1 MKLLPYEYDASQIKG
16 KATQVLFPKTIEQI
30 KNIIL
35 TNRQITTR
43 GGGTGLSGGA
53 VPLRNTVL
61 DLSKFNKIGKL
72 DKERKTIEVEAGVI
86 LDDLELFLQD
96 YNLEFPVNPSS
107 HCVCTIGGIIATDAV
122 GSRAIKYGKTSKNI
136 RWIEIINKDGVLEK
150 KGATEISDYSN
161 MEGTT
166 GVIVRACLN
175 LIIKKKRTASL
186 IPLENLDELINL
198 TDKLKKYKEISM
210 IEFLDETTSKGIGL
224 ERKYHLIAEFED
236 NSGKLKDEKYIELLN
251 LRDKMG
257 PLHSR
262 NGYTL
267 IEDPKL
273 HPNKIKDFLAWLRMK
288 KIPCFGHISVGIIH
302 PRFKPNQDKLISEM
316 MKVVKKLGGQ
326 VSGEHGIGIFKKE
339 YLDPQ
344 DKRIFQNVKKR
355 LDPLNKFNPG
365 KII

>member
-1 MKLLPYEYDASQIKG
+1 MNSLPYEYDASQIKG
-16 KATQVLFPKTIEQI
+16 NATQVLFPKTISQI
-30 KNIIL
+30 KNAV
-35 TNRQITTR
+35 TSNPTITTR

-53 VPLRNTVL
+53 VPLGNTVL

-72 DKERKTIEVEAGVI
+72 DKRRKTIEVEAGVI

-96 YNLEFPVNPSS
+96 SELEFPMNPSS
-107 HCVCTIGGIIATDAV
+107 HCVCTIGGMIATDAV
-122 GSRAIKYGKTSKNI
+122 GSRAIKYGPTSKNL
-136 RWIEIINKDGVLEK
+136 RWIEIINKQGNLER

-175 LIIKKKRTASL
+175 LVTKKKRTASL
-186 IPLENLDELINL
+186 IPLKDLDELISL
-198 TDKLKKYKEISM
+198 TSKLKKYGEISM
-210 IEFLDETTSKGIGL
+210 IEFIDEITSKKLGL
-224 ERKYHLIAEFED
+224 EEKYHLIVEFED
-236 NSGKLKDEKYIELLN
+236 NSGKLKNEKYVELLN
-251 LRDKMG
+251 LRDKIG
-257 PLHSR
+257 PLQTR
-262 NGYTL
+262 EGYTI

-273 HPNKIKDFLAWLRMK
+273 HANKIKDFLTWLRAK

-302 PRFKPNQDKLISEM
+302 PRFKPTQNKLIFEM
-316 MKVVKKLGGQ
+316 MKIVRKLNGQ
-326 VSGEHGIGIFKKE
+326 VSGEHGIGILKKE

-344 DKRIFQNVKKR
+344 DKRIFQNIKKR